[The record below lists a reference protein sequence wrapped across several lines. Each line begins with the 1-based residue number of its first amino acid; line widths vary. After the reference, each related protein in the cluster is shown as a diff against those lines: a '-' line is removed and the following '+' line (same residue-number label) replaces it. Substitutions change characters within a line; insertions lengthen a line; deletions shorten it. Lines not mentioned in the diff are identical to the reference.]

1 MALQEISSDEEGG
14 KEEKR
19 IYNSVLEGNLEKR
32 NKGKKR
38 EVDAIEKRKR
48 LKNKKMRDDH
58 KINMK
63 IKITI

>member
-38 EVDAIEKRKR
+38 EVDVIEKRKR
-48 LKNKKMRDDH
+48 LKNKKMSGDH

-63 IKITI
+63 IKITV

>member
-38 EVDAIEKRKR
+38 EVDVIEKRKR

>member
-1 MALQEISSDEEGG
+1 MLQEISSDEEGG

-38 EVDAIEKRKR
+38 EVDVIEKRKR
-48 LKNKKMRDDH
+48 LKNKKMSGDH

-63 IKITI
+63 MKITI

>member
-1 MALQEISSDEEGG
+1 MLQEISSDEEGG

-38 EVDAIEKRKR
+38 EVDVIEKRKR